1 MTLSN
6 PFDPGRD
13 EALGRLLASALDP
26 GDHGR
31 FAARVRAALPGTEA
45 DSPWEVLARWA
56 RPGIAAAVLLAAS
69 LAGWLALGRPG
80 SPAVAEAPA
89 RSAEPA
95 EALFAAS
102 EAPSHDGVLA
112 AVHGADHR

>member
-13 EALGRLLASALDP
+13 EALGRLMADALDP

-31 FAARVRAALPGTEA
+31 FAARVRAALPELDA

-56 RPGIAAAVLLAAS
+56 RPGIAAAAVLLVAS

-80 SPAVAEAPA
+80 HPAVAEAPS
-89 RSAEPA
+89 RVGEPA
-95 EALFAAS
+95 EGLFAAS

-112 AVHGADHR
+112 AVHGADR